1 MDELTISKMKVL
13 REAGMSYAMI
23 GNIVNISETSVKY
36 YINPKYKE
44 YQKEYRQSEKEYRK
58 EYQKEYQKEY
68 RKSEKY
74 KESEKKYRQKI
85 AVKDK
90 SPKLRLT
97 PGG

>member
-44 YQKEYRQSEKEYRK
+44 CQKEYRQSEK

-68 RKSEKY
+68 RQSEKG

>member
-1 MDELTISKMKVL
+1 
-13 REAGMSYAMI
+13 MI

-44 YQKEYRQSEKEYRK
+44 CQKE
-58 EYQKEYQKEY
+58 
-68 RKSEKY
+68 
-74 KESEKKYRQKI
+74 YRQKI

-90 SPKLRLT
+90 SPKLHLI